1 MLDIQAMALLIMI
14 VSILNTVN
22 ITALVNSVN
31 LSNEIIIYNL

>member
-31 LSNEIIIYNL
+31 FSNEIIIYNL